1 MKKYIAYLLLMI
13 VICTTVSCSKFLDK
27 EPYSTANDGGIW
39 RTDDDANSAVAACYG
54 LLRMALNDG
63 MAYYAYGDLP
73 TDELSSAY
81 GSGDYAFYNIKNCLW
96 SLSIPAA
103 NTYEPLMKLRRY
115 ENFYRTIDQS
125 NRCIKHIP
133 AMAIDRQQ
141 EFLGEAYFTRA
152 FSYFYMAR
160 VWGGVPLVLQA
171 IEDVATSANIGRA
184 TEKEVLDQAIAD
196 VKQAIIFLPWSNGV
210 SSDKAVR
217 ANKGAAY
224 ALLAHIYAWQ
234 GDYTNCAPIADSVIS
249 SGLYS
254 FVDRNNYLNIYDGK
268 SSEGIFEIAQ
278 NASNEGAADGNIA
291 FYTLRSEYLTTN
303 QGISYLPLNIT
314 TLSALYSDT
323 TDLRRTKAFAFLSS
337 TDPICIKYS
346 NITYTGTGNTAPLA
360 FNNIIIFRL
369 SDITL
374 LRAEALAATGNYGD
388 ARTLLD
394 QIRALAGLSPST
406 ATDEDL
412 FEDVIDER
420 GRELFLEG
428 HRFYDLVRLAKKTGK
443 VKFGDDKISA
453 SQFQQGKYYWPLDPV
468 LITANSLLVQTPYWK
483 GKL

>member
-1 MKKYIAYLLLMI
+1 MKKYILLTI
-13 VICTTVSCSKFLDK
+13 IICTAVSCTKFLDK
-27 EPYSTANDGGIW
+27 EPYSTATDGGIW
-39 RTDDDANSAVAACYG
+39 RTEDDANSAVAACYG

-63 MAYYAYGDLP
+63 LAYYAYGDFA
-73 TDELSSAY
+73 TDECSSTY
-81 GSGDYAFYNIKNCLW
+81 GGGDYSYYYIKNGLW
-96 SLSIPAA
+96 SQPIPAA
-103 NTYEPLMKLRRY
+103 NNWDPVMKLRRY
-115 ENFYRTIDQS
+115 ENFYRVIDQS
-125 NRCIKHIP
+125 NRCIKYIP
-133 AMAIDRQQ
+133 RIETDRQQ

-171 IEDVATSANIGRA
+171 IEDVATSPNMARA
-184 TEKEVLDQAIAD
+184 TEQEVLDQAMAD
-196 VKQAIIFLPWSNGV
+196 VKQAIIYLPWTNGV
-210 SSDKAVR
+210 SSDKTVR

-224 ALLAHIYAWQ
+224 ALLAHLYAWQ
-234 GDYTNCAPIADSVIS
+234 GDYAKCAPIADSVIS
-249 SGLYS
+249 SGFYN
-254 FVDRNNYLNIYDGK
+254 FVDRNNYLSIYDGK

-278 NASNEGAADGNIA
+278 SANNEGAAGANIA
-291 FYTLRSEYLTTN
+291 FYTLRSKDYLATN
-303 QGISYLPLNIT
+303 EGNAWLPLNT
-314 TLSALYSDT
+314 TNLSTLFSDT
-323 TDLRRTKAFAFLSS
+323 TDLRRSKAFAFLSS

-360 FNNIIIFRL
+360 LNNIIIFRL

-394 QIRALAGLSPST
+394 QIRALADLPPTEAGD
-406 ATDEDL
+406 ADL
-412 FEDVIDER
+412 FENIIDER

-443 VKFGDDKISA
+443 VKFGEEKISS
-453 SQFQQGKYYWPLDPV
+453 SQFQQGKYFWPLDPV
-468 LITANSLLVQTPYWK
+468 LITANAMLIQTPYWK

>member
-1 MKKYIAYLLLMI
+1 MKRYIIFIL
-13 VICTTVSCSKFLDK
+13 ICCLAASCTKFLDK
-27 EPYSTANDGGIW
+27 EPYSTATDGGIW
-39 RTDDDANSAVAACYG
+39 RTEDDANSAVAACYA

-73 TDELSSAY
+73 TDECSAVY
-81 GSGDYAFYNIKNCLW
+81 TGGDYSYYYIKNGMW
-96 SLSIPAA
+96 SQPVPAA
-103 NTYEPLMKLRRY
+103 NTYDPMMKLRRY
-115 ENFYRTIDQS
+115 ENFYRVIDQS

-133 AMAIDRQQ
+133 DIATDKQQ

-171 IEDVATSANIGRA
+171 IEDVATSPNIARA
-184 TEKEVLDQAIAD
+184 TEQQVLDQAVAD
-196 VKQAIIFLPWSNGV
+196 VKQAIIYLPWSKGV
-210 SSDKAVR
+210 SADNTVR

-224 ALLAHIYAWQ
+224 ALLAHLYAWQ
-234 GDYTNCAPIADSVIS
+234 GDYAKCAPIADSVIS
-249 SGLYS
+249 SGFYS
-254 FVDRNNYLNIYDGK
+254 YVNRNNYLSIYDGK
-268 SSEGIFEIAQ
+268 SSEGIFEMAQ
-278 NASNEGAADGNIA
+278 SANNEGATFPNIS
-291 FYTLRSEYLTTN
+291 FYTLRSPEYLSTNPGNSLLQLNTTR
-303 QGISYLPLNIT
+303 LNE
-314 TLSALYSDT
+314 LFSDT
-323 TDLRRTKAFAFLSS
+323 TDLRRTKAFAYLSS

-346 NITYTGTGNTAPLA
+346 NITYNGTGNTDPLA

-394 QIRALAGLSPST
+394 QIRALAGLSPTEST
-406 ATDEDL
+406 NADL
-412 FEDVIDER
+412 FENIIDER

-443 VKFGDDKISA
+443 VKFGEEKISA
-453 SQFQQGKYYWPLDPV
+453 SQFQQGKYYWPIDPV
-468 LITANSLLVQTPYWK
+468 LITANVMLIQTSYWK

>member
-1 MKKYIAYLLLMI
+1 MKKYIILI
-13 VICTTVSCSKFLDK
+13 IICCIAVSCTKFLDK
-27 EPYSTANDGGIW
+27 EPYSTATDGGLW
-39 RTDDDANSAVAACYG
+39 RTEDDANSAVAGCYA
-54 LLRMALNDG
+54 LMRMALNDG

-73 TDELSSAY
+73 TDECSSTY
-81 GSGDYAFYNIKNCLW
+81 VGGDYSFYYIKNGLW
-96 SLSIPAA
+96 SQPVPAA
-103 NTYEPLMKLRRY
+103 NNWDPVMKLRRY
-115 ENFYRTIDQS
+115 ENFYRLIDQS
-125 NRCIKHIP
+125 NRCIKYIP
-133 AMAIDRQQ
+133 GIATDRKN

-171 IEDVATSANIGRA
+171 VEDVATSPNMPRA
-184 TEKEVLDQAIAD
+184 TEQEVLDQVMAD
-196 VKQAIIFLPWSNGV
+196 VKQAIIYLPWTNGV

-224 ALLAHIYAWQ
+224 ALLAHLYAWE
-234 GDYTNCAPIADSVIS
+234 GDYAKCAPIADSVIS
-249 SGLYS
+249 SGFYS
-254 FVDRNNYLNIYDGK
+254 YVDRNNYLNIYDGK

-278 NASNEGAADGNIA
+278 NASNEGAADGSIA
-291 FYTLRSEYLTTN
+291 FYTLRSQEYLSTN
-303 QGISYLPLNIT
+303 QGNSWLPLNT
-314 TLSALYSDT
+314 TNLAALFSDT

-337 TDPICIKYS
+337 TDPICIKYN

-394 QIRALAGLSPST
+394 EIRALADLPP
-406 ATDEDL
+406 ATSSDADL
-412 FEDVIDER
+412 FENVIDER

-443 VKFGDDKISA
+443 VKFGEEKISA
-453 SQFQQGKYYWPLDPV
+453 SQFQQGKYYWPIDPV
-468 LITANSLLVQTPYWK
+468 LITANAMLVQTPYWK